1 VAGLLEI
8 WEINVGFDIAPDPR
22 IAIPVPGSAEIS
34 GVVND
39 PEVIHARLAE
49 LDCGGKSA
57 DACAHDD
64 NVHLIGLNRPQSGFT
79 AVRVVAK
86 SGEIALD
93 GDVLGKPLGPESLGA
108 FFAILLLEPCSVA
121 LYLSDRRFSFRQ
133 RSSRD
138 VLSTELRTEMLTTF

>member
-1 VAGLLEI
+1 
-8 WEINVGFDIAPDPR
+8 
-22 IAIPVPGSAEIS
+22 
-34 GVVND
+34 VVND

-64 NVHLIGLNRPQSGFT
+64 NVHLIGLNGPPSGFT

-93 GDVLGKPLGPESLGA
+93 GATYWASPSGLSRLA
-108 FFAILLLEPCSVA
+108 FFAILLLEPGSVA